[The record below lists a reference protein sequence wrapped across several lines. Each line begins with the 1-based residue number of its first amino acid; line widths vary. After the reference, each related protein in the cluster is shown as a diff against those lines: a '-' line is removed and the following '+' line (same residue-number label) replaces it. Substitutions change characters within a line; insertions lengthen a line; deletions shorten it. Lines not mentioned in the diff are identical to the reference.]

1 VIQEMNKRMKRN
13 GRKLI
18 LENLQ
23 ETFFA
28 SIFENDERETLIGI
42 KEINEQ
48 QAILF
53 RFPKRPY
60 KIKAE

>member
-1 VIQEMNKRMKRN
+1 MKRN
-13 GRKLI
+13 VPKLI
-18 LENLQ
+18 LENFQ
-23 ETFFA
+23 KTFFA

-53 RFPKRPY
+53 RFPKRT
-60 KIKAE
+60 I